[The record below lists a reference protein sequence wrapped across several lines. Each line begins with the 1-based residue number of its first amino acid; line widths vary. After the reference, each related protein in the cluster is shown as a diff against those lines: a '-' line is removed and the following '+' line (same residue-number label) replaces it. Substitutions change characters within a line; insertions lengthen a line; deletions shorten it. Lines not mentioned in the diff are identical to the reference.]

1 MVAETLTSE
10 KFRALSPAKFFARYR
25 EIAGFSNPTR
35 ALYQTVRELV
45 ENALDATDSHG
56 ILPNIKIVIRQSPTN
71 PNHYIISVEDNGI
84 GIPPQHVPNA
94 FGRVLYSSKYVLRQT
109 RGMYGLGVKA
119 AIIYGQMTTGNPVEV
134 VTSTRGSKRIY
145 YFKLRIDLNKNEP
158 IILERGSWR
167 KVRDWHGTIASI
179 TIEGDWSRA
188 KRYIIEYI
196 RRTAV
201 ITPYAN
207 IVFVAPDG
215 EIYYYKR
222 SIDKL
227 PLPPKEVK
235 PHPRGVDLELLKEL
249 SRNTTKISVKDM
261 LVNAF
266 QGLGDKTAEEIL
278 RLSGIDPRKE
288 PKKLT
293 EKELTKLANVMRGI
307 DLELIQRLRDS
318 TKESKVVDMLVKG
331 LVGLDKKTARR
342 MLKEKNIDPDKDPK
356 QLDEK
361 ELEEIVSALSKIY
374 PRIRPPTAEALSPLG
389 EDIIKAGLQRVF
401 EPEFVEAVT
410 RRPRAYQGHP
420 FIIEV
425 GIAYGGK
432 VPVSYRYPILLRYAN
447 KIPLLYDEKS
457 DVSWK
462 VIERIN
468 WEHYKVSFPAPI
480 LVLTH
485 VCSTKVPFKGV
496 GKESV
501 ADVPEIERELRLA
514 LRDVLRKLR
523 IYLSHKI
530 KEMEKKRRIVILT
543 RYVPEIARNLAIILR
558 DSMGHDNVEPLLRE
572 KLVEAIASRIGLEK
586 EKIFEIIANVE
597 IGI

>member
-1 MVAETLTSE
+1 MMAETLTPE
-10 KFRALSPAKFFARYR
+10 KFRALSPAQFFARYR

-56 ILPNIKIVIRQSPTN
+56 ILPNIKIVVRQSPTN

-119 AIIYGQMTTGNPVEV
+119 AIIYGQMTTGSPVEV
-134 VTSTRGSKRIY
+134 VTSTMGSKRIY

-307 DLELIQRLRDS
+307 DLEIIQRLRDS

-342 MLKEKNIDPDKDPK
+342 RQN
-356 QLDEK
+356 
-361 ELEEIVSALSKIY
+361 
-374 PRIRPPTAEALSPLG
+374 R
-389 EDIIKAGLQRVF
+389 
-401 EPEFVEAVT
+401 
-410 RRPRAYQGHP
+410 
-420 FIIEV
+420 
-425 GIAYGGK
+425 
-432 VPVSYRYPILLRYAN
+432 
-447 KIPLLYDEKS
+447 
-457 DVSWK
+457 
-462 VIERIN
+462 
-468 WEHYKVSFPAPI
+468 
-480 LVLTH
+480 
-485 VCSTKVPFKGV
+485 
-496 GKESV
+496 
-501 ADVPEIERELRLA
+501 
-514 LRDVLRKLR
+514 
-523 IYLSHKI
+523 
-530 KEMEKKRRIVILT
+530 
-543 RYVPEIARNLAIILR
+543 
-558 DSMGHDNVEPLLRE
+558 
-572 KLVEAIASRIGLEK
+572 
-586 EKIFEIIANVE
+586 
-597 IGI
+597 